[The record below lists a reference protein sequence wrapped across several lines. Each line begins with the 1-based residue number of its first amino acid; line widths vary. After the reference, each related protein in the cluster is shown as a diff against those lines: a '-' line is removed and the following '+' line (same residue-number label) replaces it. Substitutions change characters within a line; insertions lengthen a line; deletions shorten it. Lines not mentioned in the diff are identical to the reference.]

1 MPNPNQIALVDP
13 ETQRLVGLDDPAQLP
28 GLVNLGYRPASPEE
42 VQAHA
47 LRQHYET
54 LGQTA
59 GAFGEGAIDTLL
71 PVVAPALERALGV
84 SAEDQRLRAQFHPVA
99 RGAGMVGAGILGAA
113 TGVGAPGAFAKL
125 GAGAAGAVGGGVLGT
140 ALGEATQG
148 LLYSASDVA
157 NRAVMQDPG
166 LTAEAALRE
175 VGTTTAIAG
184 GLGALGGLARRFAA
198 DHADQWSRDLQDFAA
213 DRVLKT
219 YGGIQ
224 SNRKSLVARF
234 GEAGY
239 LERMKEIAHDPLLRP
254 GPFDTSATLFDKS
267 TKALDEA
274 WGSMQAELQKAGTA
288 GATVSGDALLQKFR
302 AVVSQADS
310 NPFVPKS
317 AVARLDDML
326 DKYSTGYAGKDL
338 PVEGVHALRKQLSD
352 VMRMSGPG
360 GPRVLD
366 FDGNIAL
373 GSMHEWRDAMSDA
386 IEGALDES
394 GTGSAAWTAANRRFH
409 VAKIAQNLAQT
420 GISRA
425 QGNNAVSLT
434 ELLTGGAAALAGGAG
449 EEGGAL
455 SHVLGRGLLGTAA
468 SALVRRQGANALFW
482 IGDRASKALGALHAG
497 VDTEITQAIDRAFAG
512 AAGAISVRAAQAFTP
527 ANFADRS
534 AEVNRRLAD
543 ASPQVSD
550 PVLDSFALPVMDQM
564 RQRVQAAASTMG
576 AAIPKYDQT
585 GPLDPA
591 YQPSATE
598 LARLN
603 RVAEVAAD
611 PLAVL
616 ARLADGTLTADH
628 VQALD
633 AVWPAY
639 AAAIRVRALGRVATG
654 MAKRETFDNRLRSG
668 LAVLVGQDLGRSTS
682 PAAIAAAQS
691 AYAARAPNPQ
701 GPPPPGSQAEGRR
714 VRNVETK
721 LSRRT
726 ATSTDAAISHLQEA

>member
-1 MPNPNQIALVDP
+1 MPNPNQIPLVDP

-42 VQAHA
+42 VQAHV

-59 GAFGEGAIDTLL
+59 GAFGEGALDTLL
-71 PVVAPALERALGV
+71 PIVGPSLERALGV

-99 RGAGMVGAGILGAA
+99 RGAGMVVAGLAGAA
-113 TGVGAPGAFAKL
+113 TGVGAPGAFAKV
-125 GAGAAGAVGGGVLGT
+125 GTGVAGLAGRGLLGT
-140 ALGEATQG
+140 ALGEAAQG
-148 LLYSASDVA
+148 FLYSASDVA
-157 NRAVMQDPG
+157 NRAVLQDPG

-184 GLGALGGLARRFAA
+184 GLGALGGLARRFVA
-198 DHADQWSRDLQDFAA
+198 DHADQWSKDLQDFAA

-224 SNRKSLVARF
+224 NNRKSLVARY

-239 LERMKEIAHDPLLRP
+239 LERMKEIAHDPVLRP

-274 WGSMQAELQKAGTA
+274 WASMQAELQKAGTA
-288 GATVSGDALLQKFR
+288 GAAVSGDELLQKFR
-302 AVVSQADS
+302 AVVDQAGS

-317 AVARLDDML
+317 ALARLDDML
-326 DKYSTGYAGKDL
+326 EKYSTGYAGKDL

-386 IEGALDES
+386 IEEALDKS
-394 GTGSAAWTAANRRFH
+394 GTGSEAWTAANRRFH
-409 VAKIAQNLAQT
+409 VAKIAQNLAQA

-425 QGNNAVSLT
+425 QGNNAASLT
-434 ELLTGGAAALAGGAG
+434 ELLTGGAAALAGG
-449 EEGGAL
+449 EGGEGAL
-455 SHVLGRGLLGTAA
+455 AHALGRGLIGTAA
-468 SALVRRQGANALFW
+468 AALVRRQGANALFW
-482 IGDRASKALGALHAG
+482 IGDRASKALESLHAG
-497 VDTEITQAIDRAFAG
+497 VDAEVTRAVDQAFAG
-512 AAGAISVRAAQAFTP
+512 TAGAISVRAAQAFTP
-527 ANFADRS
+527 ANFSERS
-534 AEVNRRLAD
+534 AEINRRLAEPG
-543 ASPQVSD
+543 PQVGD

-564 RQRVQAAASTMG
+564 RARVQSATSALGS
-576 AAIPKYDQT
+576 AIPKYDQT

-603 RVAEVAAD
+603 RVAEAAAD

-628 VQALD
+628 VQTLD

-639 AAAIRVRALGRVATG
+639 AAAIRLKALGRVASG
-654 MAKRETFDNRLRSG
+654 MAKKEVFGNRMRSG
-668 LAVLVGQDLGRSTS
+668 LAMLIGQDLGRSTS
-682 PAAIAAAQS
+682 PAAIAAAQA

-701 GPPPPGSQAEGRR
+701 APPPPGSRAERR

-721 LSRRT
+721 LSSRA
-726 ATSTDAAISHLQEA
+726 ATSTDAAIAHLQRPS